1 MPTSHDVDRGALYV
15 VAVDA
20 CMALTPVAKGER
32 GFLSTGVSPSI
43 SPPPGSDGRY
53 GLLQA
58 IDTRTGKTLWKAR
71 QRAPQTTGVLATAGG
86 VVFAGA
92 LDRRYSAYD
101 AGTGEKLWS
110 VGLPEVPNGTPI
122 SYSINGK
129 QYIAL
134 IAGYGSPSTNT
145 WPGLVP
151 EITLPPVRSSAVF
164 VFALP

>member
-1 MPTSHDVDRGALYV
+1 
-15 VAVDA
+15 
-20 CMALTPVAKGER
+20 
-32 GFLSTGVSPSI
+32 
-43 SPPPGSDGRY
+43 
-53 GLLQA
+53 
-58 IDTRTGKTLWKAR
+58 
-71 QRAPQTTGVLATAGG
+71 VLATAGG